1 MPDQSASALQ
11 GRAEVIVRTAFA
23 RLDTVALAVAAGT
36 LCAAVLFA
44 ATASLLVRGAPP
56 GLQVG
61 PHLGLLA
68 HYLPGYK
75 VTWAGSLIGVAY
87 GFAIGFCAGAAV
99 GAFWN
104 LIHYIYL
111 LALSKAHP
119 FGRTEI

>member
-1 MPDQSASALQ
+1 MPDQFASELQ
-11 GRAEVIVRTAFA
+11 GRAEVIIRTAFA

-56 GLQVG
+56 GLHVG

-68 HYLPGYK
+68 HYLPGYS
-75 VTWAGSLIGVAY
+75 VTWSGSLIGVAY
-87 GFAIGFCAGAAV
+87 GFVIGFCAGAAV

-104 LIHYIYL
+104 LIHYAYL
-111 LALSKAHP
+111 LALSKTYP